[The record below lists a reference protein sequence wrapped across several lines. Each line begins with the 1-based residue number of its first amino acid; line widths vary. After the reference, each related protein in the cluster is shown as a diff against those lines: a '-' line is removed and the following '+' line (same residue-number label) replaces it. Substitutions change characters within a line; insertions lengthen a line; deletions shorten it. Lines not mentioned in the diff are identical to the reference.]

1 MLKPIMPVT
10 ELSRLNVLRQ
20 TQLLDTA
27 AESRFDRITALAQQS
42 LNTEI
47 VLVSLVDAERQWFKS
62 KQGIDAC
69 ETSRDISFCGHAIL
83 SDSIFEIPDA
93 TKDERFADNP
103 LVVSAPFIRFYAG
116 VPLSRH
122 GQNIGT
128 LCFIDPAPRKWSNK
142 EQQIAVQFAALIE
155 QEIEDRLQE
164 QAHQALQHSELMYRS
179 VLEGTRIGTWQWNV
193 QTGETIFNE
202 RWAEIVGYQL
212 ADFAPISINT
222 WLSLCHPDDLAESA
236 RLLQLHFAGGI
247 EFYDCKCRMK
257 HRDGHYVWVHD
268 RGRVISWTNDGKPLM
283 MYGTHA
289 DVTEQHQNELA
300 LIQSRDQFQSLVAN
314 IPGVTYRS
322 LADEHRSMLYMSDH
336 ITQLSGYPA
345 NDFIHNKVLKYA
357 SVIHPDDR
365 DWRDDAVKQ
374 ALLQHTSWTLQYRI
388 LDKNGLVR
396 WVDERGS
403 AHYSPTGSV
412 LYLDGF
418 ILDVSNAKKMQ
429 DQLVK
434 LTQQLPG
441 VVYQF
446 QLWPDGRMAFPY
458 ASAAIEQIY
467 GVLPEDVIEDAS
479 AVLTKIYPD
488 DLPILMQSIKDS
500 FTQQSVWQLEYRV
513 FNEQKQIKWL
523 SGRATPEQLPDGSTL
538 WHGYI
543 HDVTITKEHYLKL
556 EYLNQQLSI
565 AQQSLNLASEQ
576 AKIGYWQASLKTGK
590 LWWSPIIYQIFGFDA
605 ETTEPSVALFKNTV
619 HPEDLPAVEQS
630 EQQAMQTGIHN
641 VVHRIIRPDGEIR
654 WVHELAQ
661 LVPAEKNPDLMLI
674 GSIQDITERMKLQ
687 QMKDEFIST
696 VSHELR
702 TPLTSIYGALNL
714 LESGNLVQLPAKA
727 QKLISIAA
735 SNCKQLTHLINDLLD
750 IEKLSAGKMMMDLMP
765 VRVID
770 VLQRA
775 ITDHQPY
782 AAPKEIRLLLETQR
796 ELQPLQIML
805 DEHRLLQILANLL
818 SNAVKFSPN
827 GGEVLLTGHI
837 VDDTVEIAIQDQGP
851 GLPEEFKH
859 RIFQRFSQADASSS
873 KIKGGTGLGL
883 ALCKELIEAMDG
895 SIGFVSQVGFGARF
909 YVRLPIKLEHDAR
922 NTKHHPVQAA
932 D

>member
-1 MLKPIMPVT
+1 MIKPMIPVT
-10 ELSRLNVLRQ
+10 ELQRLNILKR

-27 AESRFDRITALAQQS
+27 AETRFDRITGLAQLS

-47 VLVSLVDAERQWFKS
+47 VLISLVDAERQWFKS

-83 SDSIFEIPDA
+83 SNHIFEVPDA
-93 TKDERFADNP
+93 TKDERFVDNP
-103 LVVSAPFIRFYAG
+103 LVVAAPFIRFYAG
-116 VPLSRH
+116 VPLSRQ

-128 LCFIDPAPRKWSNK
+128 LCFIDSTPRQWSTK
-142 EQQIAVQFAALIE
+142 EQQLAIQFAALVE

-164 QAHQALQHSELMYRS
+164 KAHLELQHRELMYRS

-193 QTGETIFNE
+193 QTGQTIFNE
-202 RWAEIVGYQL
+202 RWAEIVGHQL
-212 ADFAPISINT
+212 TDFANISINT
-222 WLSLCHPDDLAESA
+222 WFSLCHPDDLAESS
-236 RLLQLHFAGGI
+236 RLLQLHFAGDL

-257 HRDGHYVWVHD
+257 HRDGYYVWVHD
-268 RGRVISWTNDGKPLM
+268 RGRVISWTEDGKPLM

-322 LADEHRSMLYMSDH
+322 MADDHRSMLYVSDH
-336 ITQLSGYPA
+336 IVQLSGYSA
-345 NDFIHNKVLKYA
+345 SEFLNNKIRSFPSL
-357 SVIHPDDR
+357 IHPDDKA
-365 DWRDDAVKQ
+365 WRDDAINQ
-374 ALLQHTSWTLQYRI
+374 ALAQHASWTLQYRI

-403 AHYSPTGSV
+403 AHYSATGTV

-434 LTQQLPG
+434 LTKQLPG

-446 QLWPDGRMAFPY
+446 QLWPDGRMAFPF
-458 ASAAIEQIY
+458 ASSGIEQIY
-467 GVLPEDVIEDAS
+467 GVMPEDVEEDAS
-479 AVLTKIYPD
+479 SVLEKIYPD
-488 DLPILMQSIKDS
+488 DLAPVMQSIMDS
-500 FTQQSVWQLEYRV
+500 FHHQTIWQLEYRV
-513 FNEQKQIKWL
+513 FSEQQQIKWL
-523 SGRATPEQLPDGSTL
+523 SGRASPEQLADGSTL

-543 HDVTITKEHYLKL
+543 HDVTMTKEHYLKL

-576 AKIGYWQASLKTGK
+576 AKIGYWQASLKNGN
-590 LWWSPIIYQIFGFDA
+590 LWWSPIIYQIFGFNA
-605 ETTEPSVALFKNTV
+605 ETTSPSVALFKSSV
-619 HPEDLPAVEQS
+619 YPEDLPLVEQS
-630 EQQAMQTGIHN
+630 EQRAMQTGIHN

-661 LVPAEKNPDLMLI
+661 LVPEDKNPDLMLI
-674 GSIQDITERMKLQ
+674 GSVQDITERMKLQ
-687 QMKDEFIST
+687 QLKDEFIST

-714 LESGNLVQLPAKA
+714 LETGNLVQLPPKA
-727 QKLISIAA
+727 QKLIGVAA

-750 IEKLSAGKMMMDLMP
+750 IEKLTAGKMMMDIKP
-765 VRVID
+765 IHVIE

-775 ITDHQPY
+775 ITDHQHY
-782 AAPKEIRLLLETQR
+782 AAPQEIRLMLETQK
-796 ELQPLQIML
+796 EIKPLRIML
-805 DEHRLLQILANLL
+805 DEHRLLQVLANLL
-818 SNAVKFSPN
+818 SNAVKFSPKH
-827 GGEVLLTGHI
+827 GEVLLSATI
-837 VDDTVEIAIQDQGP
+837 ENEELEIAVKDQGP
-851 GLPEEFKH
+851 GIPEEFKN

-873 KIKGGTGLGL
+873 KSKGGTGLGL
-883 ALCKELIEAMDG
+883 ALCKELIGAMNG
-895 SIGFVSQVGFGARF
+895 SIGFQSEVGLGTRF
-909 YVRLPIKLEHDAR
+909 FIRFPINQEQTISKNKPYSRH
-922 NTKHHPVQAA
+922 
-932 D
+932 